1 MAFRR
6 QVKNF
11 VKNYSDAEIKVREA
25 TSNDPWGP
33 SSSLMLD
40 ISDLTFNTVSLSEIM
55 SMLWQRLNDHGK
67 NWRHVYK
74 SLTLMDYLIK
84 NGSKKVIQHCR
95 EGFRNLQTLKDFQH
109 IDEAGKDQGYYIREK
124 SKQVIMLL
132 TDELLLHRER
142 EVACRTRRRTSYSMT
157 FPKRL
162 PGTGNSRTACASA
175 PTPEIPASEKKR
187 ERLKVARLHNKSLVS
202 KLGVF
207 LLSQRLYLVMAFSL
221 FQKPVFRKSFENTSK
236 AGLKQ
241 EQCQDIQL
249 PSRTVLSQETLPVK
263 INAWKSTEDLMLFYE
278 DDPKPV
284 LPTIPAS
291 IISSTTWLSEGQTDV
306 CNLWDADAVPVPSE
320 KSPSLQTNVSFDK
333 KSDSTITNTVIE
345 NPLQTSLEK
354 QPAAKSFE
362 TLTTLPAF
370 WPSSKEEFINP
381 NLRISKSDST
391 FYNQSSVETLYVSPS
406 FKTFDP
412 VKETVISKDHQ
423 KPTESGLVQMEGENL
438 KTLTT
443 WVSAASE
450 GASSFSTLSA
460 SSPDS
465 ASPEKSVHLSPPIL
479 AGPSF
484 WTLSHQQSSSA
495 SVKDK
500 DKTAR
505 VHHPFAP
512 RGPLSSDEEENDHLN
527 LLEILPDNSDS
538 AKKKTS
544 PISSSNWVAF
554 STQNVDHFTSM
565 SCSSFQATKDLP
577 REPETNESTNVLL
590 GEVKNAIVKLHEDL
604 SMVIQELN
612 VINSHLVSMSGN
624 SPQINKS
631 LQFPQY
637 SEGGSHRV

>member
-95 EGFRNLQTLKDFQH
+95 EGFHNLQTLKDFQH

-124 SKQVIMLL
+124 SKQVITLL
-132 TDELLLHRER
+132 TNEQLLHRER
-142 EVACRTRRRTSYSMT
+142 RVACRTRQRTSYSMT

-162 PGTGNSRTACASA
+162 PGMGNSPTACASA
-175 PTPEIPASEKKR
+175 PAPEIPASEKKCKL
-187 ERLKVARLHNKSLVS
+187 LKAARLHNK
-202 KLGVF
+202 K
-207 LLSQRLYLVMAFSL
+207 
-221 FQKPVFRKSFENTSK
+221 NTSK

-249 PSRTVLSQETLPVK
+249 PSRSVSSQEILPLK
-263 INAWKSTEDLMLFYE
+263 INAWKSAEDLMLFYE

-284 LPTIPAS
+284 LPTIPTS

-320 KSPSLQTNVSFDK
+320 ESPSLQTSVSFDK
-333 KSDSTITNTVIE
+333 KSDSTITNTIIE

-381 NLRISKSDST
+381 NLRISKLDST
-391 FYNQSSVETLYVSPS
+391 FYNQGSVETLSVYPS
-406 FKTFDP
+406 FKTLDP
-412 VKETVISKDHQ
+412 VKQTVIISKDHQ
-423 KPTESGLVQMEGENL
+423 KRTESGLVQMEDENL
-438 KTLTT
+438 KTLAT
-443 WVSAASE
+443 WVSTASK
-450 GASSFSTLSA
+450 GASSFSTLSM
-460 SSPDS
+460 SPPDS
-465 ASPEKSVHLSPPIL
+465 ASPKKSVHLSPPIL

-484 WTLSHQQSSSA
+484 WSLFHQQSSSA
-495 SVKDK
+495 SLK

-577 REPETNESTNVLL
+577 REPETNDSTNVLL
-590 GEVKNAIVKLHEDL
+590 RDVKNAIVKLHEDL
-604 SMVIQELN
+604 STVIQELN
-612 VINSHLVSMSGN
+612 VINNHLVSMSGN
-624 SPQINKS
+624 SPQIDKS
-631 LQFPQY
+631 LQSPQY
-637 SEGGSHRV
+637 SEGCSHRV

>member
-33 SSSLMLD
+33 STSLMLD

-187 ERLKVARLHNKSLVS
+187 ERLKVARLHNK
-202 KLGVF
+202 K
-207 LLSQRLYLVMAFSL
+207 
-221 FQKPVFRKSFENTSK
+221 NTSK

-284 LPTIPAS
+284 LPTIPTS

-443 WVSAASE
+443 WVSTASE
-450 GASSFSTLSA
+450 GASFFSTLSV

-465 ASPEKSVHLSPPIL
+465 ASPEKSVHLSPPVL

-505 VHHPFAP
+505 VHHPFAL

-577 REPETNESTNVLL
+577 REPETNDSTNVLL